1 MDNNLNAQIEELNNL
16 WHNIMMKNNYTDID
30 KKYPRLKELSKNEI
44 SIIRIISQR
53 EEVIIKEIGE
63 IIQVPKSTLTSIM
76 DRLEKKNLIV
86 RAMSSRDRRSYKLEL
101 TEEGKKAQQEHVDF
115 EYEFYGRIIKSLET
129 YEDRE
134 EFLRLMKQISKN
146 I

>member
-101 TEEGKKAQQEHVDF
+101 TEEGKKAQQEHIDF

>member
-1 MDNNLNAQIEELNNL
+1 MDNNLNEQIEELNNL